1 MPASEPNISLTPH
14 SETVVAILVVGKGYA
29 LQHRDNRP
37 DIAEPGRWGLFGGSI
52 DSGEDPHR
60 AIRREIF
67 EELCLDVATFSP
79 LWRVLYYSPFGDA
92 IVRTFVFTAD
102 LSNDWPRHRLGE
114 GQRTALFAVADLP
127 LDIVPLAQALLE
139 RHASTMRTER

>member
-1 MPASEPNISLTPH
+1 MPTSEPNISLTPRY
-14 SETVVAILVVGKGYA
+14 EAVAAILVVGNRYA

-60 AIRREIF
+60 AIRREIL
-67 EELCLDVATFSP
+67 EELYLDVATFSP

-92 IVRTFVFTAD
+92 IVRTFVFSAD

-114 GQRTALFAVADLP
+114 GQRTALFPIDDLP
-127 LDIVPLAQALLE
+127 LDTVPVAQALLE
-139 RHASTMRTER
+139 RHASAMQPER